1 MISPRNSSSLF
12 ALMQGEE
19 SAFLTSLRW
28 HNTISIRC
36 CGRNAEWEGSWPG
49 EGNLAT
55 TPSFFFNETV
65 IFTSLYKAVNSNITT
80 QALPSALVIPFSC
93 DDPLWSNCRLRRS
106 AEVLGWEKFFF
117 SLLSNYWNKQQHWAK
132 KKMKHSPDLQL
143 FSRLVLVYNISFTNQ
158 RKICQNCLKSESNLR
173 HSKRLITNVVYTHL
187 IQHTRSNFL
196 TLFSIL
202 FAYKYKSIPQ
212 DGTFLLATHTIIN
225 TYPLQMFPD
234 VYDM

>member
-1 MISPRNSSSLF
+1 
-12 ALMQGEE
+12 
-19 SAFLTSLRW
+19 
-28 HNTISIRC
+28 
-36 CGRNAEWEGSWPG
+36 
-49 EGNLAT
+49 
-55 TPSFFFNETV
+55 
-65 IFTSLYKAVNSNITT
+65 
-80 QALPSALVIPFSC
+80 
-93 DDPLWSNCRLRRS
+93 
-106 AEVLGWEKFFF
+106 
-117 SLLSNYWNKQQHWAK
+117 
-132 KKMKHSPDLQL
+132 MKHSPDLQL

-196 TLFSIL
+196 TLISIL